1 MSTAIIGVGN
11 IGSVLAERLVAGGE
25 PVVLAARKPPEAAV
39 KQLGGLASAAKV
51 SDAIEA
57 AEVVIFAVMFDVMK
71 ELVSQHFLK
80 LDGKVVVDPSNPVAR
95 DDKDETHR
103 SLPDGVSSGSVIA
116 DLLPP
121 TAHFVKAFGTL
132 SSESLREG
140 ANRTPTRAV
149 LFYATN
155 DDLAQ
160 AAIERLISA
169 AGFDPVKAGGVD
181 AAFRIELNGDLHQ
194 YGGLHGKLIDKAEA
208 LAAIGAVPKA

>member
-1 MSTAIIGVGN
+1 MSTAIIGVGK
-11 IGSVLAERLVAGGE
+11 IGSALAAHLVAGGE
-25 PVVLAARKPPEAAV
+25 PVVLAAHEPPEAAV
-39 KQLGGLASAAKV
+39 KQLGSLASAAKV
-51 SDAIEA
+51 SDAIDA
-57 AEVVIFAVMFDVMK
+57 AEVVIFAVMFDSMK
-71 ELVSQHFLK
+71 RLVSQNYPN

-95 DDKDETHR
+95 DDKGEFHR

-116 DLLPP
+116 HLVPP

-140 ANRTPTRAV
+140 ANRTPNRAV
-149 LFYATN
+149 LFYATD

-181 AAFRIELNGDLHQ
+181 AAIRIELNGDLHQ
-194 YGGLHGKLIDKAEA
+194 YGGLDGKLIDKAEA
-208 LAAIGAVPKA
+208 RAAIAAVPKA

>member
-1 MSTAIIGVGN
+1 MTTAIIGVGK
-11 IGSVLAERLVAGGE
+11 IGSVLAKHLVAGGE
-25 PVVLAARKPPEAAV
+25 PVVLAATEPPETAA
-39 KQLGGLASAAKV
+39 KQLGSLASAAKV
-51 SDAIEA
+51 SDAIA
-57 AEVVIFAVMFDVMK
+57 AADVVIFAVMFEVMT
-71 ELVSQHFLK
+71 ELLDENLAK

-95 DDKDETHR
+95 DEKGDMHR
-103 SLPDGVSSGSVIA
+103 TLPDGVSSGSVIA

-140 ANRTPTRAV
+140 TNRTPNRAV
-149 LFYATN
+149 LFYATD

-181 AAFRIELNGDLHQ
+181 AAIRIELNGDLHQ
-194 YGGLHGKLIDKAEA
+194 YGGLDGKLIDKAEA
-208 LAAIGAVPKA
+208 RAAIAAVPKA